1 MSESRLNAAIAILV
15 SVAAVFIS
23 VFNIK
28 DGNIIQAMSQAQTN
42 AVDGW
47 AYFQAKSTKQH
58 LAENSKN
65 QLEAQLVVN
74 ENLSKTAKDFLS
86 SKISFYETQVRKYDK
101 EKAEIKTKAEGYQQE
116 YTALNVRDDQFDIAE
131 AFLSISIA
139 LFGIAALTQ
148 QQKLV
153 YFASRLS
160 GLGILFGIS
169 GFAGWNLHP
178 AWLATFLS

>member
-1 MSESRLNAAIAILV
+1 MSESRLNASIAILV

-28 DGNIIQAMSQAQTN
+28 DGNIVQAMSQAQAN
-42 AVDGW
+42 AIDAW
-47 AYFQAKSTKQH
+47 SYFQAKSTKQH

-74 ENLSKTAKDFLS
+74 DNLNKTAKDSLN
-86 SKISFYETQVRKYDK
+86 SKISFYEAQVKRYDK
-101 EKAEIKTKAEGYQQE
+101 EKGEIKTKAEDYQKE
-116 YTALNVRDDQFDIAE
+116 YVTLNVRDDQFDIAE

-153 YFASRLS
+153 YFAGSLS
-160 GLGILFGIS
+160 SLGVLFGIS